1 MTHPGHG
8 WVPWAQPR
16 LWIWVRVKDWIRS
29 RRVITPGDALGMEQR
44 RVAKEEKEMKI
55 ILT

>member
-1 MTHPGHG
+1 M
-8 WVPWAQPR
+8 VPWAQPR

-55 ILT
+55 ILP